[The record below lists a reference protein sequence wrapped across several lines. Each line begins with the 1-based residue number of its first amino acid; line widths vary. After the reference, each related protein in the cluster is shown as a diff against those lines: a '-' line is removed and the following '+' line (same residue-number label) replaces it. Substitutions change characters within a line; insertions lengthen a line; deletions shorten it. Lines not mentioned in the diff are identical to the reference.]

1 MNSESIAVIIPC
13 YNEALTIGKV
23 IDDFHREL
31 PQATVYVY
39 DNNSSDDTSR
49 IATEHG
55 ATVRFEPRQG
65 KGNVCR
71 QMFRDIDADCYL
83 MVDGDDTYPAEAAKA
98 LCEPILNGTADMT
111 VGDRL
116 SNGTYAEENKRAF
129 HGFGN
134 NLVRAMIRWI
144 YGYSF
149 DDVMTGYRAMS
160 RPFVKTFPVLS
171 EGFQIETELSIHAV
185 DHRWRIKD
193 VPIEYRDRPEGSE
206 SKLNTVSD
214 GIKVVAMIGTLFKD
228 YRPLK
233 FFSLVALLFAGNKR
247 RIGIDKKIELH
258 FAAINMAVV
267 IHDDGLDA
275 AANHLANNLSYS
287 NRFSHLASTATGKDL
302 NDREEN
308 NLQVRDGTAFGDVL
322 EITSNHAV
330 EVGIVAV
337 RDLPPAGDP
346 GLNRQTLQVEFCIL
360 GHLVGQR
367 RARAHDGHL
376 AQEHV
381 HELRELV
388 DGVLTD
394 ELADLGDARVFLH
407 LEHGAGD
414 LVSLLE
420 LGEALVGVPVH
431 GAELPHAEGGQ
442 AAVGAGLANA
452 DLAVERAALALQ
464 ADGGGKHQTRH
475 GNDGQ
480 HAAAEHDVERALDG
494 AVGQARVVPVH
505 DGLHSLIAADA
516 LTLAHSLCNQRR
528 PRGRITLCHFFI
540 SSHDRTYV
548 PVPRNPPRP

>member
-13 YNEALTIGKV
+13 YNEAPTIGKV

-134 NLVRAMIRWI
+134 NLVRAM
-144 YGYSF
+144 
-149 DDVMTGYRAMS
+149 S

-228 YRPLK
+228 CRPLK
-233 FFSLVALLFAGNKR
+233 FFSLVALLFAVFGLALGMPIVVEYFQTGLVPR
-247 RIGIDKKIELH
+247 FPTAML
-258 FAAINMAVV
+258 AASFMFLC
-267 IHDDGLDA
+267 GLS
-275 AANHLANNLSYS
+275 L
-287 NRFSHLASTATGKDL
+287 ATGFILDSVAK
-302 NDREEN
+302 
-308 NLQVRDGTAFGDVL
+308 
-322 EITSNHAV
+322 V
-330 EVGIVAV
+330 EKKQWEVNVYSKYAY
-337 RDLPPAGDP
+337 DDQP
-346 GLNRQTLQVEFCIL
+346 GRSAT
-360 GHLVGQR
+360 
-367 RARAHDGHL
+367 
-376 AQEHV
+376 
-381 HELRELV
+381 
-388 DGVLTD
+388 TP
-394 ELADLGDARVFLH
+394 
-407 LEHGAGD
+407 
-414 LVSLLE
+414 S
-420 LGEALVGVPVH
+420 
-431 GAELPHAEGGQ
+431 
-442 AAVGAGLANA
+442 
-452 DLAVERAALALQ
+452 ER
-464 ADGGGKHQTRH
+464 
-475 GNDGQ
+475 
-480 HAAAEHDVERALDG
+480 
-494 AVGQARVVPVH
+494 
-505 DGLHSLIAADA
+505 
-516 LTLAHSLCNQRR
+516 
-528 PRGRITLCHFFI
+528 
-540 SSHDRTYV
+540 
-548 PVPRNPPRP
+548 

>member
-39 DNNSSDDTSR
+39 DNNTSDDTSR

-83 MVDGDDTYPAEAAKA
+83 MVDGDDTYPAE
-98 LCEPILNGTADMT
+98 
-111 VGDRL
+111 
-116 SNGTYAEENKRAF
+116 ENKRAF

-134 NLVRAMIRWI
+134 NLVRAMIKWI

-233 FFSLVALLFAGNKR
+233 FFSLVALLFAVFGLALGMPIVVEYFQTGLVPR
-247 RIGIDKKIELH
+247 FPTAML
-258 FAAINMAVV
+258 AASFMFLC
-267 IHDDGLDA
+267 GLS
-275 AANHLANNLSYS
+275 L
-287 NRFSHLASTATGKDL
+287 ATGFILDSVAKVEKKQWEVNVYSKYAYD
-302 NDREEN
+302 D
-308 NLQVRDGTAFGDVL
+308 QPGHP
-322 EITSNHAV
+322 TSM
-330 EVGIVAV
+330 
-337 RDLPPAGDP
+337 P
-346 GLNRQTLQVEFCIL
+346 
-360 GHLVGQR
+360 
-367 RARAHDGHL
+367 
-376 AQEHV
+376 
-381 HELRELV
+381 
-388 DGVLTD
+388 
-394 ELADLGDARVFLH
+394 
-407 LEHGAGD
+407 
-414 LVSLLE
+414 S
-420 LGEALVGVPVH
+420 
-431 GAELPHAEGGQ
+431 
-442 AAVGAGLANA
+442 
-452 DLAVERAALALQ
+452 ER
-464 ADGGGKHQTRH
+464 
-475 GNDGQ
+475 
-480 HAAAEHDVERALDG
+480 
-494 AVGQARVVPVH
+494 
-505 DGLHSLIAADA
+505 
-516 LTLAHSLCNQRR
+516 
-528 PRGRITLCHFFI
+528 
-540 SSHDRTYV
+540 
-548 PVPRNPPRP
+548 